1 MSYIHSRSRLEIRL
15 APEQNK
21 KQKTNKKEERRKKS
35 PQYLNTDKAECAFV
49 VGKETAKVI
58 KIDTDRLAADLV
70 ALELEH
76 GPAIYE
82 HNK

>member
-1 MSYIHSRSRLEIRL
+1 MKCQQCRIYILVQDLKLDSPQTKQEEVDRRL
-15 APEQNK
+15 
-21 KQKTNKKEERRKKS
+21 
-35 PQYLNTDKAECAFV
+35 QYLNTYKAECAFV

>member
-21 KQKTNKKEERRKKS
+21 TKNKQERRKKS